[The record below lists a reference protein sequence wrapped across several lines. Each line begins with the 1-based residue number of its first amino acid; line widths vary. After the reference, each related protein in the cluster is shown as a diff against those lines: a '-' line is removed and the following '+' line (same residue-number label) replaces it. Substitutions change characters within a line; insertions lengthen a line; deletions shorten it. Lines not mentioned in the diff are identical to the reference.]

1 MAMAK
6 ITVNGY
12 RGDNA
17 GFALTVL
24 QGGAPVDFSGAEVR
38 SELRT
43 EPDSTLLTEWDITVT
58 GNELAFSLL
67 PKETEQLPTTAR
79 FDVEV
84 DWSGGDRTQVQTIA
98 VGVVTMPEDITLPQT
113 VT

>member
-17 GFALTVL
+17 GFALAVL
-24 QGGAPVDFSGAEVR
+24 QGGVPVDFSGAEVR

-43 EPDSTLLTEWDITVT
+43 EPDGTLLTEWDVVIT
-58 GNELAFSLL
+58 GNQLAFSLL
-67 PKETEQLPTTAR
+67 PKETEQLPTSAR

-84 DWSGGDRTQVQTIA
+84 DWDGDRSRVQTIA
-98 VGVVTMPEDITLPQT
+98 VGVITCPEDITKPPT
-113 VT
+113 VV